1 MKRLFLLLT
10 ISLLSVN
17 IYAQINND
25 IIIEHFEKMSEN
37 SEDELTDFSELME
50 SYWNLAEN
58 PININSDEIE
68 QLADLK
74 IISIFQLESIKNY
87 RKNYGDF
94 QFWEELY
101 EVEGLDRTSIEMI
114 RPLICFKEQ
123 NPNKIKL
130 KDIFKYGKN
139 KTLLETNQCFNEKKG
154 YADIEDSLLYAKPNS
169 IYLGSPQKLYLRHN
183 YNYSNRIE
191 AGFVVEKDPGEY
203 LFKHNINDSI
213 LKFLDDKCYS
223 GFDFFSFHIYITKF
237 WFL

>member
-25 IIIEHFEKMSEN
+25 MIIDYFEKMSEN
-37 SEDELTDFSELME
+37 SEEELTDFSELME

-94 QFWEELY
+94 QFLEELY
-101 EVEGLDRTSIEMI
+101 EVESLDRTNIEMI
-114 RPLICFKEQ
+114 KPLIYFKEQ
-123 NPNKIKL
+123 NPNKIKF
-130 KDIFKYGKN
+130 KDIFKYGIQMWF
-139 KTLLETNQCFNEKKG
+139 TRRLLR
-154 YADIEDSLLYAKPNS
+154 A
-169 IYLGSPQKLYLRHN
+169 
-183 YNYSNRIE
+183 
-191 AGFVVEKDPGEY
+191 
-203 LFKHNINDSI
+203 
-213 LKFLDDKCYS
+213 
-223 GFDFFSFHIYITKF
+223 FFRE
-237 WFL
+237 